1 MPKSGQGRNPFMNR
15 GNKEKNRGF
24 FLAFFVVCLGILSA
38 GCGSRDAEFIRTE
51 TYLEAQEPEENS
63 EFQQETDQKG
73 KKPEGVTE
81 TVSPS
86 PDEPAEIYVDVCGAV
101 ARPGVYR
108 LEAESRVFQA
118 IEKAGGLLPQAAGT
132 YVNQAQSLGDGQQV
146 YIPTKEEVKEQPSP
160 MERTK
165 EEGAE
170 VQEEDARVNLNTA
183 DAEALMTLT
192 GIGQSKA
199 EAILAW
205 REENG
210 GFSSIEEILNVP
222 GIKEGTFQ
230 KIKDNIEV

>member
-1 MPKSGQGRNPFMNR
+1 
-15 GNKEKNRGF
+15 
-24 FLAFFVVCLGILSA
+24 
-38 GCGSRDAEFIRTE
+38 
-51 TYLEAQEPEENS
+51 
-63 EFQQETDQKG
+63 
-73 KKPEGVTE
+73 
-81 TVSPS
+81 
-86 PDEPAEIYVDVCGAV
+86 
-101 ARPGVYR
+101 
-108 LEAESRVFQA
+108 
-118 IEKAGGLLPQAAGT
+118 
-132 YVNQAQSLGDGQQV
+132 
-146 YIPTKEEVKEQPSP
+146 

-183 DAEALMTLT
+183 DAETLMTLT